1 MFTFTDALII
11 AAECHRNDRDDCGVE
26 YIKHPLHLAHLL
38 KIRGC
43 SNECQITALLHDV
56 LEDDKSGVYTED
68 FLIQKH
74 VPESIIIALKCLT
87 HHKDTEFIAE
97 YKAKLIEQG
106 YESSFALILAKEEE
120 YFAYIR
126 KLARND
132 IAREVKMADL
142 EHNSDIRRI
151 KQSDL
156 ENFKQRAYIGRRTM
170 KYAIALNMLRG
181 GRVG

>member
-1 MFTFTDALII
+1 
-11 AAECHRNDRDDCGVE
+11 
-26 YIKHPLHLAHLL
+26 
-38 KIRGC
+38 
-43 SNECQITALLHDV
+43 
-56 LEDDKSGVYTED
+56 
-68 FLIQKH
+68 
-74 VPESIIIALKCLT
+74 
-87 HHKDTEFIAE
+87 
-97 YKAKLIEQG
+97 
-106 YESSFALILAKEEE
+106 LAKEEE